1 MVVEVVKRNKVT
13 TYKRI
18 KDIKVERMTRDVMW
32 AELLGP
38 KGKTYN
44 VRVKHISK
52 IYSNGEYLLLTLKKY
67 IRGEK

>member
-1 MVVEVVKRNKVT
+1 MVVKVIKRGNVVR
-13 TYKRI
+13 YKRI

-32 AELLGP
+32 AELLGS

-52 IYSNGEYLLLTLKKY
+52 IYSNGEYLLLTLKKL